1 MPRRDGRA
9 RCRPRPGEPRLRE
22 RRHDSEALHVRR
34 RERLAGAAV
43 DRAAAR
49 NRVVVADRL
58 RPGRAER
65 RLSTLADR
73 PPACDGAQPARRLA
87 ARRAER
93 LGPNRL
99 HRAVPA
105 LGHAPL
111 PLPAAGP
118 ESFGKG
124 PRHGGARRA
133 LQALLTKHPYAP
145 LVEQTKFLLAESE
158 LPRRWY
164 NVRADMPN
172 PMQPILHPG
181 TGQPVGP
188 DDLAPLFPMELIL
201 QEVSEEPEI
210 AIPDELLEIYSLW
223 RPTPLYRAHRLEQ
236 AAGTRSR
243 IFYKY
248 EGVSPAGSHKPNTA
262 VAQAFYN
269 KREGRSRL
277 ATETGAGQWG
287 SALAF
292 ACKLIGLECKVY
304 MVRISYDQK
313 PFRRSLIKTW
323 GAEIVASPS
332 EDTQSGRAI
341 LAEHPDTPG
350 SLGIAISE
358 AVEDATGRDDTSYS
372 LGSVLNHVLLHQT
385 IIGQEALAQMETA
398 GAFPDVVIGCVGGG
412 SNFAGLAFPFV
423 REKVAGRDI
432 DVLACE
438 PAACP
443 TLTRGLF
450 AYDFGDTSKLTPL
463 VPMHT
468 LGHDFV
474 PAPIHAG
481 GLRYHGVAPLIS
493 QLVRDELIRAEAYLQ
508 NDVFAS
514 AVTFAGSEGILPAPE
529 AAHAI
534 HGALRVAKQADEA
547 GEERTILFNLSGHGH
562 FDMGAYDKYFA
573 GELED
578 VALDEDEIQRAL
590 DAIQGLPTPA

>member
-1 MPRRDGRA
+1 VLYARHVQETRA
-9 RCRPRPGEPRLRE
+9 RTA
-22 RRHDSEALHVRR
+22 S
-34 RERLAGAAV
+34 
-43 DRAAAR
+43 
-49 NRVVVADRL
+49 
-58 RPGRAER
+58 
-65 RLSTLADR
+65 
-73 PPACDGAQPARRLA
+73 
-87 ARRAER
+87 
-93 LGPNRL
+93 
-99 HRAVPA
+99 
-105 LGHAPL
+105 
-111 PLPAAGP
+111 
-118 ESFGKG
+118 
-124 PRHGGARRA
+124 
-133 LQALLTKHPYAP
+133 
-145 LVEQTKFLLAESE
+145 QTKFLLDESQ

-164 NVRADMPN
+164 NIRSDMPTA
-172 PMQPILHPG
+172 PQPVLHPG

-188 DDLAPLFPMELIL
+188 DDLAPLFPMELIG

-210 AIPDELLEIYSLW
+210 AIPEEVLEIYSLW
-223 RPTPLYRAHRLEQ
+223 RPTPLFRARRLEE
-236 AAGTRSR
+236 AIGTRSR

-248 EGVSPAGSHKPNTA
+248 EGVSPPGSHKPNTA

-269 KREGRSRL
+269 KKEGRTRL
-277 ATETGAGQWG
+277 STETGAGQWG

-304 MVRISYDQK
+304 MVKISYEQK
-313 PFRRSLIKTW
+313 PNRRSLIQAW
-323 GAEIVASPS
+323 GAEIVPSPS
-332 EDTQSGRAI
+332 EETQSGRAI
-341 LAEHPDTPG
+341 LEEHPDSPG

-358 AVEDATGRDDTSYS
+358 AVEDAAGRDDTAYS

-385 IIGQEALAQMETA
+385 VIGHEALAQMELA

-412 SNFAGLAFPFV
+412 SNFAGLAFPFL
-423 REKVAGRDI
+423 REKIAGRDI

-463 VPMHT
+463 VAMHT

-493 QLVRDELIRAEAYLQ
+493 QLVRDRLIRAEAYLQ

-514 AVTFAGSEGILPAPE
+514 GVLFAGTEGILPAPE

-534 HGALRVAKQADEA
+534 HGTIQAAKAADEA

-562 FDMGAYDKYFA
+562 FDMAAYDNYFA

-578 VALDEDEIQRAL
+578 VALDEDEIRRAL
-590 DAIQGLPTPA
+590 DAIQGLPAPA